1 MTHLRTG
8 TPVFL
13 PHLAA
18 ATELLVI
25 DLVAQ
30 HDPQT
35 DPELASC
42 STLAFSK
49 VRRSRSSVEGIQI
62 DGNGFLLV
70 ALAATP
76 HPADR
81 TSACVAPLCES
92 PTDGLP
98 DDRSLVFPSA
108 PETSASIL

>member
-1 MTHLRTG
+1 MTHFWHLRTG

-42 STLAFSK
+42 SHSRFSQSLLCQLVPVEALQLRISAHRVYGCLAPKEAQEGVTLFAQPTES
-49 VRRSRSSVEGIQI
+49 
-62 DGNGFLLV
+62 LLTT
-70 ALAATP
+70 AA
-76 HPADR
+76 
-81 TSACVAPLCES
+81 
-92 PTDGLP
+92 
-98 DDRSLVFPSA
+98 
-108 PETSASIL
+108 